1 MTERLSTHA
10 CMQLVLS
17 QQALNASLLHG
28 REGVRGQQGDFSPEE
43 KLSVKIRGADSCTRP

>member
-1 MTERLSTHA
+1 MTESLSTHA

-17 QQALNASLLHG
+17 QQALNVSLLHG